1 VGRSAHRIKKRGVKI
16 GVERLF
22 GKRSQK
28 IDDNVE
34 KMNTIIGKG
43 TTCEGIINT
52 SGSFRV
58 DGDFKGEIKAKG
70 NLIVGENATIDAK
83 IEAQNVYVGGYIRG
97 NIQTEG
103 KVDLAPTGAFFG
115 DMLVGHLNVEEGA
128 LFKGNCQMHDPK
140 STDKSSLTTED
151 VATEQN

>member
-1 VGRSAHRIKKRGVKI
+1 M
-16 GVERLF
+16 F
-22 GKRSQK
+22 GKKSQETE
-28 IDDNVE
+28 DDFG

-52 SGSFRV
+52 SGSFRI
-58 DGDFKGEIKAKG
+58 DGDFKGEIKVKG
-70 NLIVGENATIDAK
+70 DLIVGENAAIDAT
-83 IEAQNVYVGGYIRG
+83 IEAKNVYIGGYIRG

-103 KVDLAPTGAFFG
+103 KVDLASTGAFFG

-140 STDKSSLTTED
+140 NTEKPSASVED
-151 VATEQN
+151 VVDEQNQ

>member
-1 VGRSAHRIKKRGVKI
+1 MFSKKKQEPENTRG
-16 GVERLF
+16 
-22 GKRSQK
+22 
-28 IDDNVE
+28 

-52 SGSFRV
+52 SGSLRL
-58 DGDFKGEIKAKG
+58 DGDFKGEIKVKG
-70 NLIVGENATIDAK
+70 DLIVGENAAIDAT
-83 IEAQNVYVGGYIRG
+83 IEAENIYIGGYIRG

-103 KVDLAPTGAFFG
+103 KVDLAPSGAFFG

-140 STDKSSLTTED
+140 DAEQPRLTTED
-151 VATEQN
+151 IVAEHNQ